1 MFTCEIVRPSPNSFV
16 IVCLWCN
23 MILRNLAVSNFIYI
37 TTTVWH
43 FNSHPS
49 MICPLLE
56 NVLTCFDMNRK
67 FLRVGRQSS
76 AESREFEKWNQA
88 AAPGGGQGPD
98 PLLKCCDEQMCGLR
112 NEYEPGTDS
121 ARGQPVIK
129 FIWFVTIITF
139 VCRVHPKFAQPRQCH
154 LSSYSGGRTLH
165 CIAKMCYWLKFSFRT
180 LFSYS
185 LSL

>member
-67 FLRVGRQSS
+67 FLRVGSWEAVISR
-76 AESREFEKWNQA
+76 ESRVWKVKPSSSSRWPDWGWWRPGPGPAFEMLWWTNVRIA
-88 AAPGGGQGPD
+88 EWIPTWHRLCPGSTSHKVY
-98 PLLKCCDEQMCGLR
+98 LICDNNNFRVSCT
-112 NEYEPGTDS
+112 P
-121 ARGQPVIK
+121 K
-129 FIWFVTIITF
+129 
-139 VCRVHPKFAQPRQCH
+139 VCTT
-154 LSSYSGGRTLH
+154 SS
-165 CIAKMCYWLKFSFRT
+165 M
-180 LFSYS
+180 
-185 LSL
+185 

>member
-88 AAPGGGQGPD
+88 AAPGGRAGAGGGQGQD

-112 NEYEPGTDS
+112 NEYQPGTDS

-139 VCRVHPKFAQPRQCH
+139 VCRVHPKFAQPRQCN
-154 LSSYSGGRTLH
+154 LSSYSGKRTLH
-165 CIAKMCYWLKFSFRT
+165 CKNVLLLLAKV
-180 LFSYS
+180 
-185 LSL
+185 

>member
-1 MFTCEIVRPSPNSFV
+1 MFLLVSTWIESFWE
-16 IVCLWCN
+16 LGG
-23 MILRNLAVSNFIYI
+23 
-37 TTTVWH
+37 
-43 FNSHPS
+43 SHQP
-49 MICPLLE
+49 
-56 NVLTCFDMNRK
+56 
-67 FLRVGRQSS
+67 RV
-76 AESREFEKWNQA
+76 ESLKSETKQQLPVPA
-88 AAPGGGQGPD
+88 GGGGGQGPD

-185 LSL
+185 LSLCNVMHSYQKFLKFASGIFERGREKWLVLASWGWAACNKFDAWYR